1 MMSLRRNPKTT
12 SLLVRS
18 SGGNKKRTIAEK
30 VSSSTVSTRR
40 SQRTPKKNSLVDTKD
55 NEHQQMITNRN
66 NCYRRNLR
74 VLEDRMLDRGVESYG
89 RDFAYILSKMF
100 PVHHSGSSSGNSS
113 TSRRHSCNKTLDQ
126 IRQRYETLLS
136 HREEE
141 KNNNESSDQN
151 AIHNDGFYNDK
162 SITVVRN
169 WKAQE
174 AKNSG
179 HDDIGNR
186 ATAAAATTTNNNN
199 NT

>member
-1 MMSLRRNPKTT
+1 MFQRTFPLKRK
-12 SLLVRS
+12 RS
-18 SGGNKKRTIAEK
+18 GKRKYEFT
-30 VSSSTVSTRR
+30 SSSSSFTGSNNAVSTRR

-66 NCYRRNLR
+66 NYYRRNLR
-74 VLEDRMLDRGVESYG
+74 VVEDRMLDRGVESYG

-113 TSRRHSCNKTLDQ
+113 TSRRYSCNKTLDQ

-136 HREEE
+136 QREEE
-141 KNNNESSDQN
+141 KNNNESSDQLL
-151 AIHNDGFYNDK
+151 YNDK

-169 WKAQE
+169 WKARE

-186 ATAAAATTTNNNN
+186 ATA
-199 NT
+199 